1 MPIRYGGVTYPN
13 LRYGGVNYPNV
24 RYGGVTYPLAAV
36 PSLYSTVTVNLTGYT
51 ATATQIRWDDNVAL
65 PPTFD
70 LNGANQT
77 LSQVILRSTN
87 AVSISILG
95 TNRRWTPEFEATGR
109 LIFTASDGETL
120 EVMIAN
126 ADMTE
131 PYAWFP
137 ANGPEITL
145 FVAHVRALADHDATL
160 TLTDEPVSLYSTVTV
175 NLSGPPATAAAKRW
189 QDNVDLGSTFAAN
202 GLDQELN
209 YLYLNIGG
217 SIQISITGLN
227 NRFTPE
233 FVATGRIIITAS
245 DGEVLEVTIANADLT
260 ETYDFTPT
268 NSADVT
274 TFYHHIRGLT
284 DQAATLTLTDDPN
297 FTGTPA
303 AVAPAFADDTGNA
316 QTWTQSFAISPI
328 TVPAATGTPTPT
340 YAAVGALPAGIS
352 FNPTT
357 RVISGTPTA
366 VGTGTIR
373 IRATNSA
380 GTDDWT
386 VTYSTAAALTAPVFA
401 DDTGDAQ
408 TWTRNTAITP
418 ITVPEATGDPVPT
431 YAAVDLP
438 SGITFDAGTR
448 VISGTPTTAG
458 FGTVTITA
466 TNSAGTDDWTVAYT
480 IEVAL
485 TLRERLE
492 GVASG
497 SGHIIDVTLD
507 DPIAGGNANQ
517 HYVYEHTP
525 SFGTLN
531 YVYPSAMFTNPGI
544 FWNERPRFNHN
555 GGTND
560 EYIVAL
566 HRGGSTVGLN
576 NYLPNLPD
584 EWSWYVINTTD
595 EAWVSWQANTLN
607 ASGTA
612 WAVYKGRVD
621 GGGGVNVVSPRSS
634 DPLIDS
640 AHGVME
646 WCFQRVLAGDTMI
659 MALIDSNNF
668 EPYP

>member
-1 MPIRYGGVTYPN
+1 M
-13 LRYGGVNYPNV
+13 
-24 RYGGVTYPLAAV
+24 
-36 PSLYSTVTVNLTGYT
+36 
-51 ATATQIRWDDNVAL
+51 
-65 PPTFD
+65 
-70 LNGANQT
+70 
-77 LSQVILRSTN
+77 
-87 AVSISILG
+87 
-95 TNRRWTPEFEATGR
+95 
-109 LIFTASDGETL
+109 
-120 EVMIAN
+120 
-126 ADMTE
+126 
-131 PYAWFP
+131 
-137 ANGPEITL
+137 
-145 FVAHVRALADHDATL
+145 
-160 TLTDEPVSLYSTVTV
+160 
-175 NLSGPPATAAAKRW
+175 
-189 QDNVDLGSTFAAN
+189 
-202 GLDQELN
+202 
-209 YLYLNIGG
+209 
-217 SIQISITGLN
+217 
-227 NRFTPE
+227 
-233 FVATGRIIITAS
+233 
-245 DGEVLEVTIANADLT
+245 
-260 ETYDFTPT
+260 
-268 NSADVT
+268 
-274 TFYHHIRGLT
+274 
-284 DQAATLTLTDDPN
+284 
-297 FTGTPA
+297 
-303 AVAPAFADDTGNA
+303 
-316 QTWTQSFAISPI
+316 
-328 TVPAATGTPTPT
+328 
-340 YAAVGALPAGIS
+340 
-352 FNPTT
+352 
-357 RVISGTPTA
+357 
-366 VGTGTIR
+366 GTGTIR

-386 VTYSTAAALTAPVFA
+386 ATYSTAAALTAPAFA

-566 HRGGSTVGLN
+566 HRGGSTVALN

-612 WAVYKGRVD
+612 WAIYKGRVD

-634 DPLIDS
+634 DPLIVS

-646 WCFQRVLAGDTMI
+646 WCFQRVEAGDTMI
-659 MALIDSNNF
+659 MALIDSNTF